1 LRDYLRDYRSFDRL
15 NIEDRG
21 RFWPGFELGFGGSG
35 LFFALHHPFQQ
46 ESDGAFA
53 LRGLAYFGAWGEDA

>member
-1 LRDYLRDYRSFDRL
+1 
-15 NIEDRG
+15 
-21 RFWPGFELGFGGSG
+21 LGFG

-53 LRGLAYFGAWGEDA
+53 LCGFAYFGAWGEDA